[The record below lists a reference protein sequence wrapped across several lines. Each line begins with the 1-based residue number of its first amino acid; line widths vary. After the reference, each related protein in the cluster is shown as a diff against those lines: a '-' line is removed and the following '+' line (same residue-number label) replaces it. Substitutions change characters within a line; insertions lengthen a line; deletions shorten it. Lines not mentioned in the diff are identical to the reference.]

1 MMSYRNKVI
10 ALSSTLAVLLLI
22 YAAGLVFAPERN
34 AARSEAG
41 RLLSGKATDVAAFT
55 IGETA
60 QAPSL
65 EFEKAA
71 DGWALMEEGQTLPVQ
86 SGKIEAFLA
95 ALADVSRLSPRSE
108 GKGDLSGF
116 GLGAGSGVRI
126 TAKSASGK
134 LLADFVVGD
143 LGPTG
148 KEAYVRL
155 KGTGPVYATA
165 ADFDSYVKEGR
176 AGWLDLRVFA
186 APIKID
192 DVQTITTSAK
202 LALGAGS
209 AAGAAG
215 TGGAAGAKS
224 ASGAL
229 PIVADWT
236 ASRKEGGWVGK
247 TGSYDTVAVES
258 VLRSIVNLSGQ
269 DIVAMPPADAFAS
282 PQGRI
287 ELGLGTGGTRV
298 IEIGRDAGNGSCYLR
313 AQGSSFVYLVS
324 AYSLMNAVRPE
335 SALVK
340 K

>member
-10 ALSSTLAVLLLI
+10 ALSSALAILLLI
-22 YAAGLVFAPERN
+22 YAGGLVFAPERN

-41 RLLSGKATDVAAFT
+41 RLLTGKATDVASFT
-55 IGETA
+55 ITGADGAT
-60 QAPSL
+60 SL
-65 EFEKAA
+65 EFSKDA
-71 DGWALMEEGQTLPVQ
+71 DGWALMEEGLALPVQ

-108 GKGDLSGF
+108 GKGDASGF
-116 GLGAGSGVRI
+116 GLGQGSGARI

-134 LLADFVVGD
+134 LLADFTVGD

-155 KGTGPVYATA
+155 KGTGPVYAAA
-165 ADFDSYVKEGR
+165 ADFASYVKEGR
-176 AGWLDLRVFA
+176 AGWLDLRVFVPA
-186 APIKID
+186 IKPD
-192 DVQTITTSAK
+192 EVQTVATSAR
-202 LALGAGS
+202 LSFGATSGTAGPVS
-209 AAGAAG
+209 AE
-215 TGGAAGAKS
+215 
-224 ASGAL
+224 
-229 PIVADWT
+229 PIDADWT
-236 ASRKEGGWVGK
+236 AARKEGGWTGK
-247 TGSYDTVAVES
+247 AGPYDTVAVES

-269 DIVAMPPADAFAS
+269 DIVAMPPADAFAK

-287 ELGLGTGGTRV
+287 ELGLGSGGKRI
-298 IEIGRDAGNGSCYLR
+298 IEIGREAGEGNCYLR

-324 AYSLMNAVRPE
+324 AYSLMNALRPE